1 MRSGERRLGSLLTKI
16 GTGVAF
22 ALSVA
27 ASAQEQT
34 SVRIAP
40 ETSRSESWA
49 TNWSAALFGRGVS
62 GQNEESRNA
71 GVLALGQAHYKFN
84 PFIEAG
90 LGAWAR
96 MESGST
102 HSLYEIN
109 RQHSGFWLDEAFVN
123 VHAAP
128 DYVTL
133 SGGALNQRVFKN
145 PLFVDE
151 VSFPAARERFG
162 VTGRRGQVEV
172 LFQQA
177 IPTSTSM
184 STRTVEKE
192 ALPTLVTES
201 LLLGL
206 PLMHRSKLALRATH
220 FTFSGLPAQVAL
232 DSFTNGNI
240 VNADVPQR
248 ARFVYGFSGFTYGG
262 EVDLDIRAGV
272 RVQMGGDVLHN
283 SRAPSEY
290 ADGVLIFSQV
300 EVLWDSTWKL
310 TPRIE
315 YFRSERQASPA
326 FYNSADYGHNNR
338 QGMSYGLRLAN
349 SRQRLAFKAEYTD
362 TYLIEADPLQANAK
376 IFMLSLEM
384 FNVGL

>member
-1 MRSGERRLGSLLTKI
+1 MRSGELRLSSILTKI

-22 ALSVA
+22 ALSISV
-27 ASAQEQT
+27 SAQEQS
-34 SVRIAP
+34 SVHIAP
-40 ETSRSESWA
+40 EASISQAWE

-71 GVLALGQAHYKFN
+71 GVLALGQAHYKFS
-84 PFIEAG
+84 PFVDAG
-90 LGAWAR
+90 IGAWAR

-109 RQHSGFWLDEAFVN
+109 RQHNGFWLDEAFVN
-123 VHAAP
+123 FNAFP
-128 DYVTL
+128 DYVTI

-145 PLFVDE
+145 PLLVDE
-151 VSFPAARERFG
+151 VSFPAVRERLG
-162 VTGRRGQVEV
+162 VVSRRGHMSL

-184 STRTVEKE
+184 STRTIEKE
-192 ALPTLVTES
+192 AMPTLLSES
-201 LLLGL
+201 LMVGVPFGRRL
-206 PLMHRSKLALRATH
+206 KLELRATH
-220 FTFSGLPAQVAL
+220 FTFSRLPSQVAF
-232 DSFTNGNI
+232 DSFGSGNI

-248 ARFVYGFSGFTYGG
+248 AYFIYGFSGFSYGG
-262 EVDLDIRAGV
+262 DLDVDLSAGV
-272 RVQMGGDVLHN
+272 KARVGASLLHN
-283 SRAPSEY
+283 SQAPSEY
-290 ADGVLIFSQV
+290 ADASLLFS
-300 EVLWDSTWKL
+300 ELDFLWSSTWKL
-310 TPRIE
+310 TPRVE

-338 QGMSYGLRLAN
+338 QGMGYGLRLAN
-349 SRQRLAFKAEYTD
+349 QRQRLAFKAEYTD